1 VVAVVADLVEVV
13 EAGPALR
20 ARAASALAPCIAAL
34 AMLALPAAAR
44 AVVLED
50 AVSITQ
56 LLCVSEDA
64 TSPPIN
70 EAVDYSCLGLPYP
83 GDGSSTSGA
92 NASSK
97 FGPAP
102 AVSAHADCA
111 DAQGETSTWSSSRV
125 SYELAI
131 AQIATPPH
139 TIGNVPVVIST
150 MGSAVVS
157 TLGMLGAGSTY
168 VSSTKMVIFSNADV
182 FQALAITRPQN
193 ASFILTD
200 SYDRTETIDL
210 TPDHVYF
217 VDIAAGC
224 NNSLSGTWAC
234 DADASVSFQLDQATF
249 DVRQGANT
257 FQLSQFFRVQQSASL
272 VPEPGPGLLGMT
284 AILGL
289 AASRRRRAN

>member
-1 VVAVVADLVEVV
+1 MLDAGPGSRVEGQWLARGAEVAQEKSVVAVVADLVEVV

-92 NASSK
+92 NVTSK

-125 SYELAI
+125 SYELTI

-157 TLGMLGAGSTY
+157 TLGMLGARQHLRQLHEDG
-168 VSSTKMVIFSNADV
+168 
-182 FQALAITRPQN
+182 
-193 ASFILTD
+193 
-200 SYDRTETIDL
+200 DL
-210 TPDHVYF
+210 
-217 VDIAAGC
+217 
-224 NNSLSGTWAC
+224 L
-234 DADASVSFQLDQATF
+234 
-249 DVRQGANT
+249 
-257 FQLSQFFRVQQSASL
+257 
-272 VPEPGPGLLGMT
+272 E
-284 AILGL
+284 
-289 AASRRRRAN
+289 RRRVPGARDH